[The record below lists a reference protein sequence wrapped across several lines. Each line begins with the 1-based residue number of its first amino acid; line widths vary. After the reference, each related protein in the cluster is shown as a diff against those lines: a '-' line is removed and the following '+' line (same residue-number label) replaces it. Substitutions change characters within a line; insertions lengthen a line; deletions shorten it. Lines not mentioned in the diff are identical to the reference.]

1 MVRLSLS
8 YLIDKRFNRCVIM
21 IWFSLYVLYIYLSL
35 ILIAYGPSNKNI
47 LHGFPRTT
55 CYQSFFDMV
64 SFSRPLSCL
73 YEAHASDLERR
84 VSVHRIL
91 FFLHIYIRSMRVD
104 LTKEYG

>member
-8 YLIDKRFNRCVIM
+8 YLIDKRFNGCVIM

-55 CYQSFFDMV
+55 CYQNFFDMV

-73 YEAHASDLERR
+73 YMRPMHPISSGESPSTEYC
-84 VSVHRIL
+84 
-91 FFLHIYIRSMRVD
+91 FFFIYIRSMRVD
-104 LTKEYG
+104 RTKEYG